1 MSNVIRFNITNIPFL
16 LLFSERLD
24 HDLVTSRM
32 SLVEAK
38 SIGKA
43 KSREEKKTAG
53 EREAVHVFS
62 NKNKE
67 KMQHR
72 KYQQTEKKKKKKKQ
86 KQKENLKATEEKE
99 APTFR
104 AKSKEEIRREELE
117 KAGVLRPANPVFK
130 DNEKGKMS
138 KVSKEISHSKI
149 KDNSLPSW
157 NSANI
162 RDRNQNNYIN
172 FDKETKET
180 GKEWPIV
187 QAQKAN
193 NYHVSSIDS
202 AIAYLSKPNQARTHL
217 NNKMLPTPT
226 KSSHVHEQYN
236 RSQSLKD
243 IITGINRTYT
253 WSRPSVDWPNN
264 RNKLYGSVSNSQ
276 SDQRVVSSHI
286 KSDDWIKTPSGLGN
300 MYGQTDRKKVVGTPS
315 FRGPLGK
322 STPENRTPAF
332 GNSRNKDVPE
342 NKANSWKELQTE
354 INRWPVLHPKEGR
367 RYYGDD
373 PVYNSPNKGWP
384 RFSVE
389 SLKHGNLAGNVKTWP
404 ELPIDQ
410 SMDSNKEGYVIDE
423 TSDNWPNFPYGTQIS
438 MQNPY
443 THNWPKYSYNNTSQ
457 NSITR
462 GKISAWSKPSLD
474 PFRSQQTEVKT
485 NTWSHITL
493 PHQRP
498 VSSID
503 TTSAHHTKEAS
514 SSKQWP
520 HFAYHRVTS
529 SPQILAQQ
537 QKEAQQRARHRNA
550 YIAVSVIAP
559 PDKSKGLNK
568 TQNKTNSSLLQTPQ
582 KSWIKVNEPPT
593 KPPATPLPDKMDQLL
608 AMRSEKQKLT
618 GGEDL
623 LEEQLVD
630 MAVAGQQQRSTIPWS
645 HARHLDKIQVF
656 IVFRNTC
663 SMSVQAELL
672 HVE

>member
-1 MSNVIRFNITNIPFL
+1 
-16 LLFSERLD
+16 
-24 HDLVTSRM
+24 M
-32 SLVEAK
+32 SLLEAK
-38 SIGKA
+38 SVGNA
-43 KSREEKKTAG
+43 SREKKKTAG
-53 EREAVHVFS
+53 EGEAVRVFS

-72 KYQQTEKKKKKKKQ
+72 KYQQAEKKKKKTKQ
-86 KQKENLKATEEKE
+86 KQKENLKETEETEVLTFKE
-99 APTFR
+99 
-104 AKSKEEIRREELE
+104 KSKEEIRREELE
-117 KAGVLRPANPVFK
+117 KAGVLPPANPVFK

-149 KDNSLPSW
+149 KDNSLPSL

-162 RDRNQNNYIN
+162 RDRNQHNEMN
-172 FDKETKET
+172 FDKETKEIS
-180 GKEWPIV
+180 KEWSIV

-193 NYHVSSIDS
+193 SDHVSSIDS
-202 AIAYLSKPNQARTHL
+202 AIAYLSEPKQARTHL
-217 NNKMLPTPT
+217 NNKKLPTPT

-243 IITGINRTYT
+243 IIKSINRTHT
-253 WSRPSVDWPNN
+253 LSNPSVDRPHN
-264 RNKLYGSVSNSQ
+264 RNKFYGSVSNSE
-276 SDQRVVSSHI
+276 SDQVISSRI

-300 MYGQTDRKKVVGTPS
+300 IYEHTHRKNIVGTPS
-315 FRGPLGK
+315 FSGSLGK
-322 STPENRTPAF
+322 STPGNRMPAF
-332 GNSRNKDVPE
+332 RNSLDKGMPE
-342 NKANSWKELQTE
+342 NKANSWKELQTG
-354 INRWPVLHPKEGR
+354 INRWSVLNPKAER

-373 PVYNSPNKGWP
+373 LVYNSPNKGWP

-404 ELPIDQ
+404 ELPVYQ
-410 SMDSNKEGYVIDE
+410 GMDSNKEGYVIDE
-423 TSDNWPNFPYGTQIS
+423 TSENWPNFPLGTHIS
-438 MQNPY
+438 MPNPY
-443 THNWPKYSYNNTSQ
+443 AYNWPKYSDDNTSQ
-457 NSITR
+457 NSITS
-462 GKISAWSKPSLD
+462 GKISAWSKSSLN
-474 PFRSQQTEVKT
+474 PFMSKETEVNT
-485 NTWSHITL
+485 NTWSHITH

-498 VSSID
+498 VSPID

-559 PDKSKGLNK
+559 PGKSKGLNK

-582 KSWIKVNEPPT
+582 KSWNKVNQPPT

-608 AMRSEKQKLT
+608 AMRSGKQKFS
-618 GGEDL
+618 GGEDV

-630 MAVAGQQQRSTIPWS
+630 MAVAGQQQRSAIPWS

-656 IVFRNTC
+656 IIFRNMC
-663 SMSVQAELL
+663 SMSVQALL
-672 HVE
+672 HFE

>member
-1 MSNVIRFNITNIPFL
+1 MSNFIIFNITNIPFL

-32 SLVEAK
+32 SLLEAM
-38 SIGKA
+38 SVGEA

-53 EREAVHVFS
+53 GRETVHVFS

-72 KYQQTEKKKKKKKQ
+72 KYQQAEKKKKKKKQ

-99 APTFR
+99 APKFR
-104 AKSKEEIRREELE
+104 VKSKEEIRREELE
-117 KAGVLRPANPVFK
+117 KAGVLPPANPVFK

-149 KDNSLPSW
+149 KGNSLPSW

-162 RDRNQNNYIN
+162 RDINQNNYMN
-172 FDKETKET
+172 FDKETKEI
-180 GKEWPIV
+180 GKELSIV

-193 NYHVSSIDS
+193 NDHASSIDS
-202 AIAYLSKPNQARTHL
+202 AIAYLSEPKQARTHL
-217 NNKMLPTPT
+217 NNNKLPNPT

-243 IITGINRTYT
+243 IITGINRTHT
-253 WSRPSVDWPNN
+253 WSNPSVDWLHN
-264 RNKLYGSVSNSQ
+264 RNKLYGSVSKSEP
-276 SDQRVVSSHI
+276 DQEVVSSHI
-286 KSDDWIKTPSGLGN
+286 KSGDWIKTPSGLGN

-315 FRGPLGK
+315 FSESLGK
-322 STPENRTPAF
+322 STPGNRMPAF
-332 GNSRNKDVPE
+332 GNS
-342 NKANSWKELQTE
+342 QTG
-354 INRWPVLHPKEGR
+354 INRWPVLHPKEER

-384 RFSVE
+384 RFSIE

-423 TSDNWPNFPYGTQIS
+423 TSDNWPNFPLGTQMS

-443 THNWPKYSYNNTSQ
+443 AHNWPKFSDDNISQ
-457 NSITR
+457 NRITS

-474 PFRSQQTEVKT
+474 PFRSKQTEVKT
-485 NTWSHITL
+485 NTWSHTTH

-498 VSSID
+498 VSPID
-503 TTSAHHTKEAS
+503 ATSAHHTKEAS

-559 PDKSKGLNK
+559 PGKNKGLSK

-582 KSWIKVNEPPT
+582 KSWMKVNEPPT
-593 KPPATPLPDKMDQLL
+593 KPTATPLPDKMDQLL
-608 AMRSEKQKLT
+608 AMRSEKQKLS

-630 MAVAGQQQRSTIPWS
+630 MAVAGQQQRSAIPWS

-656 IVFRNTC
+656 IVFRNMC

>member
-1 MSNVIRFNITNIPFL
+1 MLWLTAILVSNVIIFNITNIHFL

-32 SLVEAK
+32 SLLEAM
-38 SIGKA
+38 SVGKA

-53 EREAVHVFS
+53 EREAVHVFN

-72 KYQQTEKKKKKKKQ
+72 KYQQAEKKKKKKKQ
-86 KQKENLKATEEKE
+86 TQKENLKATEEKE

-104 AKSKEEIRREELE
+104 VKSKEEIRREELE
-117 KAGVLRPANPVFK
+117 KAGILPPANPVFK

-138 KVSKEISHSKI
+138 KVSKEMSHSKI

-162 RDRNQNNYIN
+162 RDINQHNYMN
-172 FDKETKET
+172 FDKETKEI
-180 GKEWPIV
+180 GKEWSIV

-193 NYHVSSIDS
+193 NGHVSSIDS
-202 AIAYLSKPNQARTHL
+202 TIAYLSEPKQASTHL
-217 NNKMLPTPT
+217 NNKKLPTPT
-226 KSSHVHEQYN
+226 KSSHVQKQYN

-243 IITGINRTYT
+243 IITSLNRTHT
-253 WSRPSVDWPNN
+253 WSNPSVDWLHN
-264 RNKLYGSVSNSQ
+264 RNKLYGSVSKSEP
-276 SDQRVVSSHI
+276 DQKVVSSHI

-315 FRGPLGK
+315 FSESLGK
-322 STPENRTPAF
+322 STPENRMPAF
-332 GNSRNKDVPE
+332 GKSRDKDVPE
-342 NKANSWKELQTE
+342 NKANSWKELQTG
-354 INRWPVLHPKEGR
+354 INRWPVLRPKEER

-384 RFSVE
+384 RFSIE

-423 TSDNWPNFPYGTQIS
+423 ASDNWPNFPLGTQIS
-438 MQNPY
+438 MQKPY
-443 THNWPKYSYNNTSQ
+443 AHNWPKYSDDNTSQ
-457 NSITR
+457 NSITS

-474 PFRSQQTEVKT
+474 PFRSKQTEVKT
-485 NTWSHITL
+485 NTWSHINH

-498 VSSID
+498 VSPID
-503 TTSAHHTKEAS
+503 ATSAHHTKESS

-559 PDKSKGLNK
+559 PGKSKGLNK

-582 KSWIKVNEPPT
+582 KSWMKVNEPPT

-608 AMRSEKQKLT
+608 AMRSEKQKLS

-630 MAVAGQQQRSTIPWS
+630 MAVAGQQQRSAIPWS
-645 HARHLDKIQVF
+645 HSRHLDKIQVF
-656 IVFRNTC
+656 IVFFQKW
-663 SMSVQAELL
+663 V
-672 HVE
+672 

>member
-1 MSNVIRFNITNIPFL
+1 MSNVIILTNIPFL

-24 HDLVTSRM
+24 HDLVNSRM
-32 SLVEAK
+32 SLLEAM
-38 SIGKA
+38 SVGKV

-53 EREAVHVFS
+53 EKEAVHVFS
-62 NKNKE
+62 NTNKE

-72 KYQQTEKKKKKKKQ
+72 KYQQAEKKKKKKKQ

-104 AKSKEEIRREELE
+104 VKSKEEIRREELE
-117 KAGVLRPANPVFK
+117 KAGVLTPANPVFK

-149 KDNSLPSW
+149 TDNSLPSW

-162 RDRNQNNYIN
+162 RDINQNNYMK
-172 FDKETKET
+172 FDKETKEI
-180 GKEWPIV
+180 GKEWSIV

-193 NYHVSSIDS
+193 NDHVSSIDS
-202 AIAYLSKPNQARTHL
+202 AIAYLSEPKQARTRL
-217 NNKMLPTPT
+217 DNKKLPTPT

-243 IITGINRTYT
+243 INTGINRKHT
-253 WSRPSVDWPNN
+253 WLNPSVDWLHN
-264 RNKLYGSVSNSQ
+264 RNKLYGSVSKSKP
-276 SDQRVVSSHI
+276 DQNVVSSQI

-300 MYGQTDRKKVVGTPS
+300 IYGQTDRKKVAGTPS
-315 FRGPLGK
+315 FSESLGK
-322 STPENRTPAF
+322 IKSENRMHAF
-332 GNSRNKDVPE
+332 GNSRDNDVPE
-342 NKANSWKELQTE
+342 NKANSWKELQTG
-354 INRWPVLHPKEGR
+354 INRWPALRPKEER

-384 RFSVE
+384 RFSIE

-410 SMDSNKEGYVIDE
+410 SMDSNKEGYVFDE
-423 TSDNWPNFPYGTQIS
+423 TSDNWPNFHLGTQIS
-438 MQNPY
+438 MQSPY
-443 THNWPKYSYNNTSQ
+443 AHNWPKYSDDNTSQ
-457 NSITR
+457 NSITS
-462 GKISAWSKPSLD
+462 GKISAWSKPSID
-474 PFRSQQTEVKT
+474 PFRSKQTEVKT
-485 NTWSHITL
+485 NTWSHITH

-498 VSSID
+498 VSPID
-503 TTSAHHTKEAS
+503 ATSAHHTKEAS

-559 PDKSKGLNK
+559 PGKSKGLNK
-568 TQNKTNSSLLQTPQ
+568 SQNKTNSSLLQTPQ
-582 KSWIKVNEPPT
+582 KSWMKVNEPPT
-593 KPPATPLPDKMDQLL
+593 KTPATPLPDKMDQLL
-608 AMRSEKQKLT
+608 AMRSEKQKLS

-630 MAVAGQQQRSTIPWS
+630 MAVAGQQQRSAIPWS
-645 HARHLDKIQVF
+645 HARHHDKFQVF
-656 IVFRNTC
+656 IVFRNRC